1 MKQNREPAKVSDGF
15 SLVEMIILIAI
26 MSILV
31 GLTAL
36 GIGMLNSVDAKDVAY
51 GIEGGLT
58 KLKAQNTAGEKP
70 VYMHIYMD
78 GGKYYRIYTDSTA
91 YAVPDGTEQEM
102 GDSSISLKVTYDVKD
117 KAGAYSSHEVTVSES
132 ESESTKRDICIGIS
146 KKDGTFLYQ
155 KVSDTDNSEA
165 PREIQVTSD
174 GSQTGYLVY
183 MVTDTG
189 KHYVEVQ

>member
-26 MSILV
+26 MSLLV

-36 GIGMLNSVDAKDVAY
+36 GIGMLNSADAKDVAY

-70 VYMHIYMD
+70 VYMHIYMK

-91 YAVPDGTEQEM
+91 DAEPNETEQEM
-102 GDSSISLKVTYDVKD
+102 GDSSISLKVTYDVKNKD
-117 KAGAYSSHEVTVSES
+117 GAYLPDREVTVSES
-132 ESESTKRDICIGIS
+132 ESVCIGIS

-155 KVSDTDNSEA
+155 KVSGEDVSVA

>member
-36 GIGMLNSVDAKDVAY
+36 GIGMLNSADAKDVAY

-70 VYMHIYMD
+70 VYMHIYMK

-102 GDSSISLKVTYDVKD
+102 GDSSISLKVTYDVKS
-117 KAGAYSSHEVTVSES
+117 KTGVYSSREVTVSES

-155 KVSDTDNSEA
+155 VSGKDESVA

>member
-70 VYMHIYMD
+70 VYMHIYMA

-91 YAVPDGTEQEM
+91 DAVPDGTEQEM
-102 GDSSISLKVTYDVKD
+102 GDSSISLKVTYDVKN
-117 KAGAYSSHEVTVSES
+117 KTGAYLSDREVTVSES
-132 ESESTKRDICIGIS
+132 GTKDICIGIS

-155 KVSDTDNSEA
+155 KVSGTDNSEA

-174 GSQTGYLVY
+174 GSQIGYLVY